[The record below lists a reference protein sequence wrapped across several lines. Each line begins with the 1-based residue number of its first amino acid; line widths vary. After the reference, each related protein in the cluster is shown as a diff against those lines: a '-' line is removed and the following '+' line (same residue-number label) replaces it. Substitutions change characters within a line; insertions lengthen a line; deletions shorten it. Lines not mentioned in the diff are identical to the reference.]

1 MTILEALKKLFGKR
15 KKSVTEILADMDKRQ
30 SFSVVGGRTWA
41 RLWLIA
47 DANNGYKTVKD
58 GFKTKEEAME
68 EATNISIKHIQNL
81 EPKGQASFTVDCTY
95 NDNKK
100 IWEPDDIAAF
110 EKELIAST
118 IKK

>member
-58 GFKTKEEAME
+58 GFKTKEEAK
-68 EATNISIKHIQNL
+68 AFAIT
-81 EPKGQASFTVDCTY
+81 A
-95 NDNKK
+95 K
-100 IWEPDDIAAF
+100 IENPYFIPY
-110 EKELIAST
+110 EVEI
-118 IKK
+118 